1 MNAEYIRVELG
12 NVPVQR
18 GVVARRSYHAMA
30 EPDGGSRQVRAL
42 VDALDQVVQRLECS
56 LVREQP
62 DLLNVLSLVP
72 DKGTWV
78 LGHPDPSRVN
88 VKRSDEERA
97 VKDVGALPDVNGEAE
112 ERDLGGTL
120 RDARAPLLNSH
131 LRDANGVKRFVRVV
145 LGKHDAEDLRLEPD
159 ML

>member
-12 NVPVQR
+12 NVPVKR
-18 GVVARRSYHAMA
+18 GVVARRSYHTMA
-30 EPDGGSRQVRAL
+30 EHDGGSRQVRAL

-88 VKRSDEERA
+88 VKRSDEE
-97 VKDVGALPDVNGEAE
+97 
-112 ERDLGGTL
+112 
-120 RDARAPLLNSH
+120 
-131 LRDANGVKRFVRVV
+131 
-145 LGKHDAEDLRLEPD
+145 
-159 ML
+159 

>member
-1 MNAEYIRVELG
+1 M
-12 NVPVQR
+12 
-18 GVVARRSYHAMA
+18 
-30 EPDGGSRQVRAL
+30 
-42 VDALDQVVQRLECS
+42 
-56 LVREQP
+56 
-62 DLLNVLSLVP
+62 
-72 DKGTWV
+72 
-78 LGHPDPSRVN
+78 
-88 VKRSDEERA
+88 
-97 VKDVGALPDVNGEAE
+97 KDVGALHDVNGEAE